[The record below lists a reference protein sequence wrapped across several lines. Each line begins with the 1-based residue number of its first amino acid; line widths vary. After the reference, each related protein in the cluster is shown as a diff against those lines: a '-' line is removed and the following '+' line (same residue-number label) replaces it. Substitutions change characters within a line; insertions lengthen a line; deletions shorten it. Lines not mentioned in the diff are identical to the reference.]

1 MLPFFKWTSTGPHQ
15 LAGDETTLDHV
26 RGLLGASQRL
36 TVDWSNLDG
45 STENIVMGE
54 SGDPVSAYY
63 LDQWPYWYS
72 GKTFAMP
79 FSEGAVSAVTRHTLR
94 LVP

>member
-1 MLPFFKWTSTGPHQ
+1 
-15 LAGDETTLDHV
+15 
-26 RGLLGASQRL
+26 
-36 TVDWSNLDG
+36 
-45 STENIVMGE
+45 VMGE

-63 LDQWPYWYS
+63 LDQWPYWYN

-79 FSEGAVSAVTRHTLR
+79 FTEGAVSAVTRHTLR